1 MKIAVCIKMVPNSDQ
16 VKIDPKTHNL
26 IREDVEMVI
35 NPSDM
40 NALTEAIHIRE
51 LAGGTIDVFTMG
63 IADAKNILY
72 TALAIGADRAFLVT
86 DRAFAGG
93 DSLGTARVLAASVK
107 NTDEYDL
114 VLCGAL
120 SADGATGQVGPMM
133 AELLGLSSVSLIKT
147 VEEISEKSITVSKS
161 YKGQKLLLELSMPC
175 LFTVGLGVNQPVL
188 PTLRSQMKAKKKEI
202 QVITNTELGIDPS
215 IIGKAGALSVVTDT
229 YENAKS
235 STRSHMLEG
244 DVTAVAKKI
253 KDLMDE
259 VMEKG

>member
-1 MKIAVCIKMVPNSDQ
+1 MKIAVCIKMVPNSEQ
-16 VKIDPKTHNL
+16 VRIDPETHNL

-63 IADAKNILY
+63 IADAKSILY

-93 DSLGTARVLAASVK
+93 DSLGTARVLAMAVK
-107 NTDEYDL
+107 NTDAYDL

-120 SADGATGQVGPMM
+120 SADGATGQVGPMI
-133 AELLGLSSVSLIKT
+133 AELLERPSLSLIKT
-147 VEEISEKSITVSKS
+147 AEEVCEKNITVSKS
-161 YKGQKLLLELSMPC
+161 YKGQKLLLGISIPC
-175 LFTVGLGVNQPVL
+175 LLTVGLGVNQPVL

-215 IIGKAGALSVVTDT
+215 VIGKAGALSVVTDT
-229 YENAKS
+229 YEHEKS
-235 STRSHMLEG
+235 SIRSIMLEG
-244 DVTAVAKKI
+244 DAGAAAEKI
-253 KDLMDE
+253 KALMDE
-259 VMEKG
+259 IMEKG